1 MAIALSI
8 EDARTFL
15 LRKHGLLDY
24 KFESITDYVKMV
36 GCVQYDPVDVCG
48 KNAELVFQSRIAGF
62 TKAGLYDELYSKRT
76 LVEHFDKNM
85 AMYLTTD
92 WPKFSRIRVRH
103 QNAAYEVQDLKD
115 AVLKIVSEKKIC
127 TPKDLDLT
135 GKIPWNWQ
143 HTSRAKAV
151 LEMLYFQG
159 EIGIHHRM
167 RTIRYYSPIQTLID
181 SQILAETDPN
191 STDHEFIKWMMLR
204 RIKSVGLLWNRPS
217 DAFLAIPGLKTEA
230 RNRIFSELLASGQI
244 LEVNIREI
252 KWPLYLPAEDESL
265 LISSKGFQPK
275 EVRMEFLAPLD
286 NLIWDRKLIKALFGF
301 DYTWEIYSIESKRK
315 YGYYV
320 LPILEEAAFVGRI
333 ELANDQKTKTLILK
347 NIWWE
352 ESVVPT
358 LERMARL
365 DECLK
370 RFRDFSEADTL
381 TILDNAKKTIAI
393 K

>member
-1 MAIALSI
+1 MA
-8 EDARTFL
+8 
-15 LRKHGLLDY
+15 
-24 KFESITDYVKMV
+24 

-48 KNAELVFQSRIAGF
+48 KNAELVFQSRVEGF
-62 TKAGLYDELYSKRT
+62 TKTGLYEELYSKRT

-115 AVLKIVSEKKIC
+115 AVLQTVSEKKIC

-167 RTIRYYSPIQTLID
+167 RTIRYYSPIQTLI
-181 SQILAETDPN
+181 SPQILAETDPN
-191 STDHEFIKWMMLR
+191 SSEHEFVKWMTLR

-230 RNRIFSELLASGQI
+230 RNRIFSELLESGQI
-244 LEVNIREI
+244 LEVNVPEI
-252 KWPLYLPAEDESL
+252 KWPLFMAAEDESL
-265 LISSKGFQPK
+265 LISSKGFKPK
-275 EVRMEFLAPLD
+275 EIRMEFIAPLD

-320 LPILEEAAFVGRI
+320 LPILEDAAFVGRI
-333 ELANDQKTKTLILK
+333 ELANDQKNKTLILK
-347 NIWWE
+347 NLWWE
-352 ESVVPT
+352 EGIVPT
-358 LERMARL
+358 KKRIARL
-365 DECLK
+365 EDCLN
-370 RFRDFSEADTL
+370 RFRNFSEANTL
-381 TILDNAKKTIAI
+381 NILDNVKKTIAI
-393 K
+393 E